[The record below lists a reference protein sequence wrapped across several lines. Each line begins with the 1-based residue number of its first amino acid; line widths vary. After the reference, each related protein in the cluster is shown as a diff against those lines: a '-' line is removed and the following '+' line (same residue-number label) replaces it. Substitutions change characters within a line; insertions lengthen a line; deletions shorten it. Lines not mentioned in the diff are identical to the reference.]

1 MNENPLIKGIIKQK
15 ESLLNINSSD
25 IMESI
30 EENYDK
36 RINSIKKLVLGR
48 LDNESLKSYYG
59 FEKLY
64 PNLTGRLLYGL
75 SNKKDIDKETFLSQM
90 KDLIKEI

>member
-1 MNENPLIKGIIKQK
+1 MNENPLINSIIKQK

-25 IMESI
+25 IMDSI
-30 EENYDK
+30 EDSYDK

-48 LDNESLKSYYG
+48 LDDESLKSYYG

-64 PNLTGRLLYGL
+64 PNLSGRLLFSL
-75 SNKKDIDKETFLSQM
+75 SKEKNITKERFFGQM